1 MNLIRSLPVL
11 ALLAAAPLAA
21 QRPPSSQAARLDSA
35 ALRAAVY
42 EGFGA
47 PVRAAAG
54 TQVALQPRWMGSACA
69 APGCLVAQGSAR
81 TAPALAVHLGDGTV
95 HGARATLRVEHGQ
108 RHTLAVSLD
117 GSEVMGFSCDGR
129 AIRIQAPGGGAF
141 RWAVY
146 HGQQRV
152 DGGTSTGK
160 AVDVLNPVHAAGPGG
175 GPMQLAVQ
183 HRPPAQLAGA
193 SDAWCKK
200 YGCLQVSVAH
210 GDHRIVVMPVL
221 ARETPFALH
230 DLGVRVSGVPS
241 FALTGVDVGKGG
253 P

>member
-1 MNLIRSLPVL
+1 MNVIRWLPAL
-11 ALLAAAPLAA
+11 ALLAAPPLAA
-21 QRPPSSQAARLDSA
+21 QRPVLANTARLDSA

-42 EGFGA
+42 DGFGA
-47 PVRAAAG
+47 PVRASAG
-54 TQVALQPRWMGSACA
+54 TQVALQPRWMGAACS
-69 APGCLVAQGSAR
+69 APGCLVAQGRPRS
-81 TAPALAVHLGDGTV
+81 APALAVHLGDGVV

-129 AIRIQAPGGGAF
+129 AIRIQAPGAAPF

-146 HGQQRV
+146 RGQQRV

-160 AVDVLNPVHAAGPGG
+160 SVDVLNPVHAAGPGG
-175 GPMQLAVQ
+175 GRMQLAVQ

-193 SDAWCKK
+193 DDAWCKK

-221 ARETPFALH
+221 ARDTPLALH
-230 DLGVRVSGVPS
+230 DLGVRVSGVPA
-241 FALTGVDVGKGG
+241 FALTGVDVSKGA